1 MMKKN
6 FALFL
11 LFALFVSGTAG
22 AESPYRK
29 TTFDLFVSGN
39 ILQWSQIIATMRNDS
54 TCQSLDDKVEL
65 LSYYYGLVGHL
76 IDIGEKKEARK
87 VLNEALSIVEPL
99 VKANPE
105 DGRLS
110 GLMANFQGFQ
120 IALSPLKAATL
131 AHGMLQHAR
140 KAEKTAPD
148 NPDVNIWSANI
159 LFYMPDV
166 FGGNTQQSREYY
178 RKALQLYENDESLRS
193 NNWMYLQLIITLGLV
208 EEKDQNYEKAHEYFS
223 KAMELYPEYPHLKN
237 VLYPRILE
245 ELGNS

>member
-1 MMKKN
+1 MKKT

-159 LFYMPDV
+159 LF
-166 FGGNTQQSREYY
+166 
-178 RKALQLYENDESLRS
+178 
-193 NNWMYLQLIITLGLV
+193 
-208 EEKDQNYEKAHEYFS
+208 
-223 KAMELYPEYPHLKN
+223 
-237 VLYPRILE
+237 
-245 ELGNS
+245 

>member
-1 MMKKN
+1 MKKN

-11 LFALFVSGTAG
+11 LFALFISGTAG

-39 ILQWSQIIATMRNDS
+39 ILQWDKIIATMKNDS
-54 TCQSLDDKVEL
+54 ACQSLDDKVEL

-105 DGRLS
+105 DARLS

-120 IALSPLKAATL
+120 IALSPLKATTL
-131 AHGMLQHAR
+131 ARGMMRYAH
-140 KAEKTAPD
+140 KAEETAPE

-159 LFYMPDV
+159 LFYMPDI
-166 FGGNTQQSREYY
+166 FGGDTQKSREYY

-208 EEKDQNYEKAHEYFS
+208 EEKDRNYEKAHEYFS

>member
-1 MMKKN
+1 MQSNFHSGQCHPAWIKPDARYTVIPHPLYSHFGAKKPRGEAEKTLGLKGGKKN
-6 FALFL
+6 ILFFGL
-11 LFALFVSGTAG
+11 IREYKGLDILIDAFSGLDD
-22 AESPYRK
+22 SYQ
-29 TTFDLFVSGN
+29 L
-39 ILQWSQIIATMRNDS
+39 IIAG
-54 TCQSLDDKVEL
+54 EP
-65 LSYYYGLVGHL
+65 YGSF
-76 IDIGEKKEARK
+76 EKYSDA
-87 VLNEALSIVEPL
+87 
-99 VKANPE
+99 
-105 DGRLS
+105 
-110 GLMANFQGFQ
+110 

-208 EEKDQNYEKAHEYFS
+208 EEKDRNYEKAHEYFS
-223 KAMELYPEYPHLKN
+223 KAMQLYPEYPHLKN